1 MQGDIKYD
9 IPVTSMTFINV
20 MKVMEVKRISL
31 HICIS
36 LHLFKKKLPET
47 SSVIVCLTQWYIK
60 TEVRMLC
67 CPLTVCVNQL
77 WNVKPH
83 VLNLK
88 LGGSPLASIHCGRPQ
103 GYLKLFNVIKELRN
117 SPLDNIFLN
126 DLLLTPQLQIII
138 ICLLGVELVWD
149 QFFLDVLPSS
159 CICSCGSVSEW
170 VADVCTHAR
179 CHKLSHASCR
189 VLPHIH
195 NCQDILHWLNTN
207 CSLIDAVWNTIN
219 SRMPATHQ
227 YQHQLC
233 KKLTTSNASTFP
245 LLPHQFA
252 FWKSIELVYYM
263 MSMFARYLGV
273 TSNVTGASM
282 KMGSVSFS

>member
-1 MQGDIKYD
+1 M
-9 IPVTSMTFINV
+9 
-20 MKVMEVKRISL
+20 
-31 HICIS
+31 
-36 LHLFKKKLPET
+36 
-47 SSVIVCLTQWYIK
+47 
-60 TEVRMLC
+60 
-67 CPLTVCVNQL
+67 
-77 WNVKPH
+77 
-83 VLNLK
+83 
-88 LGGSPLASIHCGRPQ
+88 
-103 GYLKLFNVIKELRN
+103 
-117 SPLDNIFLN
+117 
-126 DLLLTPQLQIII
+126 IIM
-138 ICLLGVELVWD
+138 CLLGVELVWD

>member
-36 LHLFKKKLPET
+36 LHFFAFICQKDKKKLPET
-47 SSVIVCLTQWYIK
+47 SSVIVCLTQRYIK

-126 DLLLTPQLQIII
+126 DLLLE
-138 ICLLGVELVWD
+138 LLN
-149 QFFLDVLPSS
+149 
-159 CICSCGSVSEW
+159 
-170 VADVCTHAR
+170 
-179 CHKLSHASCR
+179 CR
-189 VLPHIH
+189 
-195 NCQDILHWLNTN
+195 
-207 CSLIDAVWNTIN
+207 
-219 SRMPATHQ
+219 
-227 YQHQLC
+227 
-233 KKLTTSNASTFP
+233 
-245 LLPHQFA
+245 
-252 FWKSIELVYYM
+252 
-263 MSMFARYLGV
+263 
-273 TSNVTGASM
+273 
-282 KMGSVSFS
+282 